1 VITARRATTTKN
13 SLMTCGGTLMMH
25 LQNIRD
31 QKMKHESQNERATQA
46 LTIDPID
53 HATARR
59 IVYNIKACIH
69 SSIRCRL
76 PLAAGER
83 EGGEAAKKPFVGG
96 GSLQQSSRA
105 AWFCNLF
112 HPKDNPFAL
121 IHHSSLL
128 LICYLYILMLLKLS
142 ASSLSDMSTLNVNFP
157 RPRESDQLDEIE
169 EASRVSLSS
178 YTKASSPK

>member
-1 VITARRATTTKN
+1 
-13 SLMTCGGTLMMH
+13 
-25 LQNIRD
+25 
-31 QKMKHESQNERATQA
+31 MKHESQNERATQA

-69 SSIRCRL
+69 SFIHSLPSTTSCRR
-76 PLAAGER
+76 ERQR